1 MRPVCGLFLPN
12 KGWGGRGGK
21 AARFSGGCSGGRK
34 LKLRAQAVDQDPE
47 ALRLR
52 GGRFSSVG

>member
-12 KGWGGRGGK
+12 KGRGGRRGK
-21 AARFSGGCSGGRK
+21 AARFSGGCSDGHK
-34 LKLRAQAVDQDPE
+34 LKLRAQAVNRDLE

-52 GGRFSSVG
+52 GGRFSSVS